1 MSDTP
6 IRLTK
11 NRVGPALSS
20 ALFVGRDVAD
30 AALSTSCCRRHDV
43 EKVCCRRHDVGTVK
57 KKSTPE
63 VVFVLVYKNTQPIDS
78 LPSLSKKRLFT
89 ETVHEPYLLK
99 AVHALPKPARSVDNQ
114 NYKLRSCGCGK
125 EKNYAQNYLRPVVQW
140 SKLVKLMII

>member
-11 NRVGPALSS
+11 NHVGPALSS

-63 VVFVLVYKNTQPIDS
+63 VVFVLVLWD
-78 LPSLSKKRLFT
+78 
-89 ETVHEPYLLK
+89 EGV
-99 AVHALPKPARSVDNQ
+99 
-114 NYKLRSCGCGK
+114 
-125 EKNYAQNYLRPVVQW
+125 
-140 SKLVKLMII
+140 

>member
-30 AALSTSCCRRHDV
+30 AALSTSCCRRYDV

-63 VVFVLVYKNTQPIDS
+63 VVFVLVKVTAQ
-78 LPSLSKKRLFT
+78 
-89 ETVHEPYLLK
+89 
-99 AVHALPKPARSVDNQ
+99 
-114 NYKLRSCGCGK
+114 KLIK
-125 EKNYAQNYLRPVVQW
+125 
-140 SKLVKLMII
+140 